1 MGGRNPTSLME
12 MLLSYIAAHLGT
24 TLDTLLAGIQ
34 SNPSLLKAFS
44 KLSLTPGIAW
54 RSKAVRFVK
63 RHAMRTARASAIWG
77 HRSDL
82 AWVRRRARMEPADH
96 RDPDQVC
103 RLRDDT
109 NLWSDRGRS
118 ERYGTQPA
126 CVAEDAYP
134 RPGLSRELPP
144 DLSFVSGLDATAH
157 AAEGVVCS

>member
-1 MGGRNPTSLME
+1 MQL
-12 MLLSYIAAHLGT
+12 LLSYIAGQLGA

-34 SNPSLLKAFS
+34 SNPSVLKAFC
-44 KLSLTPGIAW
+44 KLTLTPGITE
-54 RSKAVRFVK
+54 RSKAVRFAK
-63 RHAMRTARASAIWG
+63 QHAMRTARASAIWG

-109 NLWSDRGRS
+109 DLWPDRGRS
-118 ERYGTQPA
+118 ERYGTRPA

-144 DLSFVSGLDATAH
+144 DLPFVSGLDATAH
-157 AAEGVVCS
+157 AAEGAVFP